1 MWPVISLGM
10 IEKIYMIRIEVILF
24 NKVKKFLMT
33 NSILILF
40 V

>member
-10 IEKIYMIRIEVILF
+10 IENIYMIRIEVILF
-24 NKVKKFLMT
+24 NKLKKFLIT
-33 NSILILF
+33 NYILILF